1 MHKVYG
7 SQIEEKEF
15 AQDILEISSRHYQHM
30 RYDGNNAII
39 LKSLIVEILP
49 EEVERI
55 KQKLIS
61 LGYEESQ
68 IDYKELQKL
77 HQMYANQM
85 SESKFAQDVLGMNY
99 VTYIGLKNTK
109 TRISTI
115 LKKTK
120 KSNVSK
126 EEIDIVRLQLQELG
140 YAGKAISYSELQNLH
155 QTYGNSM
162 TEKEFAKEVLE
173 LTDSAYYNVKYSK
186 WNAIILKSLVVT
198 VTNEEV
204 EETKEKLK
212 LQGYENRLIDYMQ
225 IQELHQMYG
234 KQMKEREF
242 AQRVL
247 GISSEHY
254 GEVKAGRKKK
264 ARILKTNIP

>member
-120 KSNVSK
+120 KSNV
-126 EEIDIVRLQLQELG
+126 L
-140 YAGKAISYSELQNLH
+140 N
-155 QTYGNSM
+155 
-162 TEKEFAKEVLE
+162 
-173 LTDSAYYNVKYSK
+173 
-186 WNAIILKSLVVT
+186 
-198 VTNEEV
+198 
-204 EETKEKLK
+204 
-212 LQGYENRLIDYMQ
+212 
-225 IQELHQMYG
+225 
-234 KQMKEREF
+234 
-242 AQRVL
+242 
-247 GISSEHY
+247 
-254 GEVKAGRKKK
+254 
-264 ARILKTNIP
+264 